1 MNIDLSNSSRLS
13 SNSHQENS
21 KIIID
26 EIYALK
32 QLVLQHPFYNMYEG
46 IDIPG
51 SKFIHIYLAP
61 VNNTSYCRATPPLSF
76 PKKSKN
82 PSETNSVQLFYG
94 QVRKKLLMFY
104 ITRKFIK
111 NTDLP

>member
-1 MNIDLSNSSRLS
+1 MIIDLSNSSRLS

-21 KIIID
+21 KIIIN

-32 QLVLQHPFYNMYEG
+32 QLVLQHPFYSMYQG

-61 VNNTSYCRATPPLSF
+61 VNITSYCRATHPLSF
-76 PKKSKN
+76 PKKSN
-82 PSETNSVQLFYG
+82 NLLEINSVQPSYG

-104 ITRKFIK
+104 ITRKFTK
-111 NTDLP
+111 NMDLL